1 MQRFKSSSL
10 LLAVVAAAMAQTP
23 GAVKENDAVLHP
35 TVDTRRVG
43 MRLRCKCGCTDSIA
57 SCSML
62 ECDHSKTGKERI
74 AKMQALG
81 MDDKQ
86 IISAFVQDYGADIY
100 LSEPSAFGW
109 IVPYASVGVGMV
121 AIFLFVK
128 KYRKPHAV
136 AEIGTIEID
145 DPALEK
151 YKDQIEKD
159 LANME

>member
-1 MQRFKSSSL
+1 MQRFKSSL
-10 LLAVVAAAMAQTP
+10 LFAVVAVAMAQTP
-23 GAVKENDAVLHP
+23 GAAPQENPASQNNAVLNP

-43 MRLRCKCGCTDSIA
+43 MRLRCKCGCPDSLA

-62 ECDHSKTGKERI
+62 ECGFSKPGKERI

-86 IISAFVQDYGADIY
+86 IIAAFVQDYGA
-100 LSEPSAFGW
+100 FGW
-109 IVPYASVGVGMV
+109 IIPYASVGVGLA

-128 KYRKPHAV
+128 KYRKPKLIP
-136 AEIGTIEID
+136 EIGTIEID

>member
-1 MQRFKSSSL
+1 MV
-10 LLAVVAAAMAQTP
+10 AVFLAQTP
-23 GAVKENDAVLHP
+23 VSALQTDAVLNP
-35 TVDTRRVG
+35 SVDIRRVG

-62 ECDHSKTGKERI
+62 ECDRSKPGKERI

-86 IISAFVQDYGADIY
+86 IIASFVQDYGADIY
-100 LSEPSAFGW
+100 LAPPSAFGW
-109 IVPYASVGVGMV
+109 IVPYASVGVGLV

-128 KYRKPHAV
+128 RYRKPQAV
-136 AEIGTIEID
+136 PEIGTIEID